1 MTARRKWAYRLIA
14 VAAATCLA
22 AIVCEGILRLVPGL
36 LPAGTYH
43 RVRADPRNYGVAH
56 PYIGHLHR
64 ANHSTVVASGTDFT
78 VTHRTGPHGFRNSP
92 PWPDRADIAVLGDS
106 LTFGY
111 GVTENEAWPA
121 LLARS
126 RGTTRLVNL
135 GLIGGG
141 PQQYLR
147 VYETFGVPLH
157 PKLVIV
163 GFFAGNDFSNAE
175 TFHRW
180 LQSGVEGNY
189 LVWRDFG
196 QPRRVPFSI
205 RHPLASLESVADIYV
220 TPRLRRSY
228 VVNLL
233 RAAREAAGPLEA
245 KEIVRLPGGGEIQV
259 SRDVM
264 TAVADSATPG
274 QRPFELTLDAI
285 EQIHRTAAGDGART
299 LIVLQPIKEEIY
311 LPLMNVEV
319 PDPTRA
325 LRAALDS
332 RSIDYLDLTPV
343 FRTRAAAGE
352 QLFFSEDGHPNAAGY
367 ALIAETVG
375 AYLRDQAAGE
385 QRQRQPDGHSR

>member
-14 VAAATCLA
+14 VVVGTCLA
-22 AIVCEGILRLVPGL
+22 AVVCEGILRLVPGL
-36 LPAGTYH
+36 LPAGLSQ
-43 RVRADPRNYGVAH
+43 RVRADPRDYGVAH

-64 ANHSTVVASGTDFT
+64 PNHSTVIASEPDFT

-126 RGTTRLVNL
+126 RGSTRLVNL

-163 GFFAGNDFSNAE
+163 GFFTGNDFANAE
-175 TFHRW
+175 TFRRW
-180 LQSGVEGNY
+180 LDSGVGGNY
-189 LVWRDFG
+189 TVWRDFG
-196 QPRRVPFSI
+196 QPRRLPFSI
-205 RHPLASLESVADIYV
+205 RHPLTSLKSLADVYA
-220 TPRLRRSY
+220 TPHLRKSY

-233 RAAREAAGPLEA
+233 RAVREEAGPLEA
-245 KEIVRLPGGGEIQV
+245 KTIVRLSGGGEVQV
-259 SRDVM
+259 SLDV
-264 TAVADSATPG
+264 VASVAADATPG
-274 QRPFELTLDAI
+274 QRSFELALDAI
-285 EQIHRTAAGDGART
+285 EQIHRTAAGNGAHA
-299 LIVLQPIKEEIY
+299 LIVLQPTKEEIY
-311 LPLMNVEV
+311 LPLINVAI

-325 LRAALDS
+325 LRDALDS
-332 RSIDYLDLTPV
+332 RRIDYLDLVPV

-352 QLFFSEDGHPNAAGY
+352 QLFFREDGHPNAAGY

-375 AYLRDQAAGE
+375 AHLRDKVAGE